1 MPHILRVPQKQ
12 RGISSGGCGYV
23 IAIIFERS
31 DRDLCGPHPTACMGG
46 PRRAPLTNARQRG
59 INRSIG
65 GPYYARGQLSLSS
78 SHSRFL
84 PSQRVFPNSTIDE
97 RHPSTATLTCIATP
111 HDGSSS
117 RVLFRQGHRAERR
130 GWRCAEVRTITTT
143 ITTTHCCCRVRKPHF
158 LHHQQRQQ
166 HTWPATS
173 RLPATATDGRCRS
186 RKWSQAAGNIED
198 LGKPTITMHNAQ
210 QPTSTTTTITLHAF
224 AMGSDTFMSDEYTAL
239 QKYISTYRD
248 PKLAAAEAGEEEDQK
263 PKKSW
268 QVRRHLP

>member
-117 RVLFRQGHRAERR
+117 CVLFRQGHRAERR
-130 GWRCAEVRTITTT
+130 GWRCAEVRTIITTT
-143 ITTTHCCCRVRKPHF
+143 TTTTHCRCRVRKPHF

-173 RLPATATDGRCRS
+173 LLPATATDGRCRS

-198 LGKPTITMHNAQ
+198 LGKPTITMHNNNNPHPQ
-210 QPTSTTTTITLHAF
+210 QP
-224 AMGSDTFMSDEYTAL
+224 
-239 QKYISTYRD
+239 
-248 PKLAAAEAGEEEDQK
+248 P
-263 PKKSW
+263 
-268 QVRRHLP
+268 

>member
-78 SHSRFL
+78 LHSRFL

-130 GWRCAEVRTITTT
+130 GWRCAEVCTITTT
-143 ITTTHCCCRVRKPHF
+143 TTAPIVAAACANLTSCITSSDSSTRGQRPRAFRQQLLTADADRENGRKP
-158 LHHQQRQQ
+158 
-166 HTWPATS
+166 PVTS
-173 RLPATATDGRCRS
+173 RT
-186 RKWSQAAGNIED
+186 
-198 LGKPTITMHNAQ
+198 
-210 QPTSTTTTITLHAF
+210 
-224 AMGSDTFMSDEYTAL
+224 
-239 QKYISTYRD
+239 
-248 PKLAAAEAGEEEDQK
+248 
-263 PKKSW
+263 
-268 QVRRHLP
+268 